1 MATAAGDV
9 GDLTTKRSTVHGIG
23 KVVTGLAD
31 REFIAFSAHTVMIRQ
46 VVQLRHFQYPAGGI
60 DGHVR
65 PARRPRWACVRVA
78 ATIRGNGTAPDAAGL
93 TGRVVIAGQGYVG
106 LPIAMRAV
114 EVGYDVVG
122 YEPDLTRA
130 KRLVSGSSYIGDVS
144 DDVLAAALASGRY
157 VPSDAVQAC
166 EGFDVAVI
174 TVPTP
179 LTEGAPDCGRWQG
192 EDRGSAGLHVR
203 DLGESSP
210 QTGARRTLPSISVHL
225 PQDTSKALLF

>member
-1 MATAAGDV
+1 M
-9 GDLTTKRSTVHGIG
+9 
-23 KVVTGLAD
+23 
-31 REFIAFSAHTVMIRQ
+31 
-46 VVQLRHFQYPAGGI
+46 
-60 DGHVR
+60 VR
-65 PARRPRWACVRVA
+65 
-78 ATIRGNGTAPDAAGL
+78 APDAAGL

>member
-1 MATAAGDV
+1 MTN
-9 GDLTTKRSTVHGIG
+9 LRSGARPTG
-23 KVVTGLAD
+23 K
-31 REFIAFSAHTVMIRQ
+31 
-46 VVQLRHFQYPAGGI
+46 
-60 DGHVR
+60 
-65 PARRPRWACVRVA
+65 
-78 ATIRGNGTAPDAAGL
+78 
-93 TGRVVIAGQGYVG
+93 VVIAGQGYVG

-130 KRLVSGSSYIGDVS
+130 KRLASGSSYIEDVS

-179 LTEGAPDCGRWQG
+179 LHEGAPDLSYIEQSAKELAPYVRP
-192 EDRGSAGLHVR
+192 GSTVIL
-203 DLGESSP
+203 ESTTYP
-210 QTGARRTLPSISVHL
+210 GTTEELLVPSSEEH
-225 PQDTSKALLF
+225 T